1 MLIAGFPN
9 EMWMLQQSKEEIVA
23 FFSKKQLSK
32 SSDKTSSTTGSSAA
46 MFLVVP
52 RSRPPRASEN
62 SDQMILR
69 FNLFRFVSGKKCSS
83 ICPEITTENSIQMV
97 NALGISK
104 YFSRSIS
111 LTVFCRKITRTIE
124 RIVGTLTSGEM

>member
-1 MLIAGFPN
+1 MLIAGFPD

-32 SSDKTSSTTGSSAA
+32 SSDKTSSTTESSAA

-52 RSRPPRASEN
+52 RPRPPRASEN
-62 SDQMILR
+62 SDQMIR
-69 FNLFRFVSGKKCSS
+69 FNLFRFLSGKKCSS
-83 ICPEITTENSIQMV
+83 ICPEKTTENSIKMV

-104 YFSRSIS
+104 CFSRSIS